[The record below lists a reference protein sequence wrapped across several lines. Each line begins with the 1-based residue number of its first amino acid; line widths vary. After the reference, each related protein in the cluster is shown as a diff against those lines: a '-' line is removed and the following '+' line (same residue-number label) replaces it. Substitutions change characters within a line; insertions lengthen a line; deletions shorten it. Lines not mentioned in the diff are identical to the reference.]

1 MLFEID
7 HQVALPP
14 IVDDGE
20 SSQGEVDK
28 GGGGVSHV
36 GGGGD
41 GGRTNS
47 LFRNDFPSGKFKRA
61 RVEGRGSTPIHTS
74 IRFSLLRTI
83 GQNTPAPHG
92 QN

>member
-47 LFRNDFPSGKFKRA
+47 LFRNDFPRGKFK
-61 RVEGRGSTPIHTS
+61 
-74 IRFSLLRTI
+74 I
-83 GQNTPAPHG
+83 GNIKDKVNYFNVTAKLIVS
-92 QN
+92 